1 MSRATLTDEAA
12 MQAPASHGGI
22 WMAVNG
28 NRTPAVHRHTRVD
41 RHIFRMMIGK
51 N

>member
-28 NRTPAVHRHTRVD
+28 NRTPAV
-41 RHIFRMMIGK
+41 IGIPVLIVIYLG
-51 N
+51 